1 MFINAYFWTVKCI
14 VKRLKILIHKEHI
27 EVRHIGARS
36 TQVPGQSLNSR
47 HREPT
52 PLAVSG

>member
-1 MFINAYFWTVKCI
+1 MFINAYFWTVKCK
-14 VKRLKILIHKEHI
+14 VKRLKKLIHKEHI

-47 HREPT
+47 HWEPT